1 MDIKELTDKLIQ
13 QEFGEWL
20 LKTRYSSPFEEE
32 DLNVDIFLKEEPADF
47 EDRDYRL
54 YRCLREK
61 GFDVLIDYK
70 LYDPVSWLSKC
81 WRLRDQR

>member
-1 MDIKELTDKLIQ
+1 MDVKELTEKLIQ

-20 LKTRYSSPFEEE
+20 FKIRYSGPFEGE
-32 DLNVDIFLKEEPADF
+32 DLDVDIFLKEEPADF

-61 GFDVLIDYK
+61 DFDVLIDYK
-70 LYDPVSWLSKC
+70 LPDDSDEV
-81 WRLRDQR
+81 